1 MIEEGVRGKLPSS
14 FEICFPQP
22 LYISRGKN
30 NYMHQPQI
38 DQYEI
43 QIDSTQSKIDECE
56 MSKDNNLREEM
67 KRLKEEMQSLKQQ
80 LHNMTSQLE
89 QKRRGIHIDVNDHL
103 TGLSEYIND
112 VMEGVTEGIR
122 GEIKK
127 SILIHP
133 HTGDIKIIRRN
144 HEHHRPPEHIEKP
157 DLTKAAN
164 IMSALGQEHRLT
176 ILQQLM
182 TGGKYISDLQNTLT
196 EITTSTLSSHLDVLQ
211 KAGLVVQERVRGRYL
226 ITIPGRIAYKM
237 ATTLTRQRNKHT
249 ENTTD
254 QSTADKTNDENDDSE
269 TETE

>member
-1 MIEEGVRGKLPSS
+1 MSEE
-14 FEICFPQP
+14 
-22 LYISRGKN
+22 
-30 NYMHQPQI
+30 
-38 DQYEI
+38 
-43 QIDSTQSKIDECE
+43 
-56 MSKDNNLREEM
+56 NNLKEEM
-67 KRLKEEMQSLKQQ
+67 KRLKEEMQAIKQQ
-80 LHNMTSQLE
+80 IHDVTAQAHTLE
-89 QKRRGIHIDVNDHL
+89 HKRARAGIHIDVNDHL
-103 TGLSEYIND
+103 AGLSEYIND
-112 VMEGVTEGIR
+112 VMEGVSEGIR

-127 SILIHP
+127 SIFIHP
-133 HTGDIKIIRRN
+133 RTGDIRIIHKN
-144 HEHHRPPEHIEKP
+144 HEHHKPPEHIEKP

-196 EITTSTLSSHLDVLQ
+196 EITASTLSSHLDVLQ

-249 ENTTD
+249 ESTTD
-254 QSTADKTNDENDDSE
+254 ETTTDKTNDDNDDSK